1 MIAPPPTA
9 EVCFDGATV
18 RTTTIDGEPWFVASD
33 VCVALGIG
41 NVSLAVNGNPT
52 RGDGGIDADEKGVC
66 TVNTLGG
73 AQEFTTVNESGLYS
87 MIFKSRK
94 PEAKRFKKWV
104 TGEVL
109 PAIRKTGNYS
119 AASAIDP
126 MKVPNDPAAMPKS
139 TLVLAD
145 VPSLHSGLAATGSLA
160 SGGTWRPGGGCGRA
174 RRTREAPD
182 PHRAGRR
189 RQRGA
194 GCQHAAGHQRQLLQQ
209 RVYRG
214 VYRGCVYQ
222 GGRQPPGRAR
232 QQHIGPGG

>member
-1 MIAPPPTA
+1 MADTA
-9 EVCFDGATV
+9 SSANALIFNSPDFALRVIL
-18 RTTTIDGEPWFVASD
+18 RDGEPWFVAAD
-33 VCVALGIG
+33 IVAALGLG
-41 NVSLAVNGNPT
+41 NVTDAMRRLDDDERGVDSIEGIHAGAGNPS
-52 RGDGGIDADEKGVC
+52 I
-66 TVNTLGG
+66 NII
-73 AQEFTTVNESGLYS
+73 NESGLYS
-87 MIFKSRK
+87 LILGSRK
-94 PEAKRFKKWV
+94 PEAKRLKKWV
-104 TGEVL
+104 TGKVL

>member
-18 RTTTIDGEPWFVASD
+18 RTTTIHGEPWFVAADLLSSLGLD
-33 VCVALGIG
+33 RKALE
-41 NVSLAVNGNPT
+41 
-52 RGDGGIDADEKGVC
+52 RIDDDEKGVSSIH
-66 TVNTLGG
+66 TLGG
-73 AQEFTTVNESGLYS
+73 EQALTTVNESGLYS
-87 MIFKSRK
+87 LILGSRK
-94 PEAKRFKKWV
+94 PEAKRLKKWV
-104 TGEVL
+104 TGKVL
-109 PAIRKTGNYS
+109 PTIRKTGNYS